1 MIANASHLVR
11 TLFPLACQS
20 GRCRANELFLM
31 RKGGLV
37 GIRVARAERIEL
49 ALNLSAQ
56 TVFAGRASGVSRLV
70 ERALDSVGA
79 SLSPVLWIS
88 C

>member
-1 MIANASHLVR
+1 MIANASHLVS

-31 RKGGLV
+31 REGGLV
-37 GIRVARAERIEL
+37 RIRVARAGRIEL
-49 ALNLSAQ
+49 ALNFSAQ
-56 TVFAGRASGVSRLV
+56 TFLASRASGISSLV
-70 ERALDSVGA
+70 ERALNSLGA
-79 SLSPVLWIS
+79 SLCPVLWIS